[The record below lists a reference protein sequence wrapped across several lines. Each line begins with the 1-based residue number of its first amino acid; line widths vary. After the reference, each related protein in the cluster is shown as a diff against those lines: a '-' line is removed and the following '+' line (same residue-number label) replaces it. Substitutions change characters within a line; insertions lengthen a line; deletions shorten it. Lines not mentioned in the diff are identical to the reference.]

1 MRKESLQFLK
11 DLIAAPSPSGFEVPA
26 QRVVRARMA
35 DFADEIRTDV
45 HGNVMAI
52 KNPEHPVRVMLAG
65 HCDQIGFIVRFISDE
80 GYLYFSTLGG
90 ADPTVV
96 VGARVMV
103 HGKNGPVLGVI
114 GRKPVHLLTAEER
127 SKPSLEIEK
136 LFIDIGAKDRE
147 AAEKLVAVADPI
159 TFQADFQ
166 ELDRDLV
173 VAAGFDDK
181 IGTFVCMEALRLL
194 AGRTLDCGLYAV
206 STVQEELGLRGAQTA
221 CYCINPKAGIAVDVT
236 HASDYPGCD
245 KTRQGDIKVGE
256 GPVIARGPNINPCLG
271 ELLVATAEAKKI
283 PHHVEAAA
291 RPTGTDANV
300 MQLSRE
306 GVAVGLVS
314 VPNRYM
320 HTPVEIVALS
330 DLENAAKL
338 VAETVAQISEET
350 DFTPM

>member
-1 MRKESLQFLK
+1 MRRESLQFLK
-11 DLIAAPSPSGFEVPA
+11 DLIAAPSPSGFEQPA
-26 QRVVRARMA
+26 QRVVRERMA
-35 DFADEIRTDV
+35 PFADEIRTDV
-45 HGNVMAI
+45 HGNVMCI
-52 KNPEHPVRVMLAG
+52 KSPEHPLRVMLAG
-65 HCDQIGFIVRFISDE
+65 HCDQIGFIVRYITDE
-80 GYLYFSTLGG
+80 GYVHFATLGG
-90 ADPTVV
+90 ADPAIV
-96 VGARVMV
+96 VGSRVV
-103 HGKNGPVLGVI
+103 IHAKQGPVLGVI
-114 GRKPVHLLTAEER
+114 GRKPVHLLSPEER
-127 SKPSLEIEK
+127 SKPQLQIEK

-147 AAEKLVAVADPI
+147 AAEKLVSVADPI

-181 IGTFVCMEALRLL
+181 IGTFVVMEALRIL
-194 AGRTLDCGLYAV
+194 ANRSIGCGVWAV
-206 STVQEELGLRGAQTA
+206 STVQEELGLRGAQTS
-221 CYCINPKAGIAVDVT
+221 CYAIAPAAGIAVDVT

-245 KTRQGDIKVGE
+245 KTQQGDIKVGE
-256 GPVIARGPNINPCLG
+256 GPIIARGPNINPVIG
-271 ELLVATAEAKKI
+271 ELLITTAQEKKI
-283 PHHVEAAA
+283 PHHIEAAA

-338 VAETVAQISEET
+338 VAETVARINEGV
-350 DFTPM
+350 DFTPT